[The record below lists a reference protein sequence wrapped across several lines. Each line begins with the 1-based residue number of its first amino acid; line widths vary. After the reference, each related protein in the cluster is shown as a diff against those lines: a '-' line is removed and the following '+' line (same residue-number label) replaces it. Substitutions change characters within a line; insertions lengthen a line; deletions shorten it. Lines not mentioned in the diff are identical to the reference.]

1 MDISYLGN
9 GSVRI
14 SGKDIDIVTDPVAG
28 TKVKADVVTWSAPEA
43 SGMGFVK
50 LADTLLL
57 DDPGEYEVK
66 SCAITGVP
74 TRLHIDESGER
85 GTAYSFDVDGIH
97 VIVVGNVAGKLAD
110 AQVEGLGQAD
120 VLVVPVGGGGLT
132 LDAQGAAELVA
143 QLEPSWVIPVH
154 YDDGVSQYAVPQA
167 KVDEFLGEMGVKPEP
182 VSKFRLST
190 KDTAAETQVVL
201 LQRQGS

>member
-1 MDISYLGN
+1 MDISYLGS

-14 SGKDIDIVTDPVAG
+14 SGKDIDIITDPVAG
-28 TKVKADVVTWSAPEA
+28 TKLKADVVTWSAPEA
-43 SGMGFVK
+43 AGMEFVR
-50 LADTLLL
+50 LPDTLLL

-74 TRLHIDESGER
+74 VRLHIDETGER
-85 GTAYSFDVDGIH
+85 GNAYSFNVDGIN
-97 VIVVGNVAGKLAD
+97 VVVVGNVAGKLAD
-110 AQVEGLGQAD
+110 EQVEGLGQAD

-154 YDDGVSQYAVPQA
+154 YNDGVSKYAMPQA

-182 VSKFRLST
+182 VSKFRLSS
-190 KDTAAETQVVL
+190 KDAASETQVVL
-201 LQRQGS
+201 LQRL

>member
-1 MDISYLGN
+1 MDISYLGS

-14 SGKDIDIVTDPVAG
+14 SGKDIEIVVDPVAG
-28 TKVKADVVTWSAPEA
+28 TKAKANVVTWSAPA
-43 SGMGFVK
+43 DAGMDFV
-50 LADTLLL
+50 TLPDALL
-57 DDPGEYEVK
+57 IDDPGEYEVK

-74 TRLHIDESGER
+74 MRLHIDEAGER
-85 GTAYSFDVDGIH
+85 GTAYSFSVDGIN
-97 VIVVGNVAGKLAD
+97 VLVVGNVAGKLGD
-110 AQVEGLGQAD
+110 DQVEALGQAD

-154 YDDGVSQYAVPQA
+154 YNDGVSKYAMPQA

-182 VSKFRLST
+182 VSKFRLT
-190 KDTAAETQVVL
+190 AKDAATETQVVL
-201 LQRQGS
+201 LQRQG